1 MRTYDIA
8 QDRDRF
14 VYASSALHA
23 VVIISR
29 HRMEAQEETFVLS
42 LPSSPEHPFALLQTL
57 ACIFAAKMTEILRD
71 DHPRVQAAFLQSR
84 DLGARRADFGL

>member
-1 MRTYDIA
+1 MMRTYDIA

-29 HRMEAQEETFVLS
+29 HRMEAQEEPFGALVTFLS
-42 LPSSPEHPFALLQTL
+42 GTIVHSPYFKP
-57 ACIFAAKMTEILRD
+57 
-71 DHPRVQAAFLQSR
+71 
-84 DLGARRADFGL
+84 